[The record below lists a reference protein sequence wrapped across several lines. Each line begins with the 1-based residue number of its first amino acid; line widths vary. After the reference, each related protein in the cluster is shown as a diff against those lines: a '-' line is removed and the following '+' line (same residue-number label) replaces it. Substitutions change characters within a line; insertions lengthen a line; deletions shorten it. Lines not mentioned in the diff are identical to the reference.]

1 MPDLVEDIARLLHP
15 PPLLRLAADD
25 AEGEA
30 IERQRQDVDAARE
43 DTAARLRELAER
55 HDIEPLLHALAEQVR
70 IRVEAERRIRFL
82 VGYARECVAPRPYT
96 LEALADA
103 MHASTSTVRG
113 VFDHQDIEQVTSLTG
128 RRSTVAQSQSPADE
142 ATRQR
147 LIAALEDRTREP
159 ARAHVAGVAAA
170 LHELGFTAYP
180 PVSRTANPKHGR
192 QYIRHERRWPNGTVI
207 SLYQEP
213 AGFLAVHGHM
223 AEDDPR
229 WYSQPYGIVDDGER
243 VTADDVAESLA
254 AYIERVTR
262 YDTDKVTR

>member
-1 MPDLVEDIARLLHP
+1 MPDLIDDVARLLHP
-15 PPLLRLAADD
+15 PPLLRLDADD
-25 AEGEA
+25 AEREA
-30 IERQRQDVDAARE
+30 TEHYRQDVDAARE
-43 DTAARLRELAER
+43 GTAAQLRTLAER
-55 HDIEPLLHALAEQVR
+55 HDIDPLLHALAEQVR
-70 IRVEAERRIRFL
+70 VRDEAERHIRLL

-96 LEALADA
+96 LEALAGA

-128 RRSTVAQSQSPADE
+128 RRSTVVQSPADE

-147 LIAALEDRTREP
+147 LIVALEDRTREP

-170 LHELGFTAYP
+170 LHDLGFTAYP

-213 AGFLAVHGHM
+213 AGFVAVHGHM

-229 WYSQPYGIVDDGER
+229 WYSQLYGIADDGEL
-243 VTADDVAESLA
+243 VSAADVAESLA
-254 AYIERVTR
+254 AYVERLTR
-262 YDTDKVTR
+262 YDADKVTR